1 MTSMNIDE
9 IAGPAG
15 GNAWKP
21 EVGDVARGEITYLA
35 KQSPKL
41 SFDKKKMEQSVRI
54 DLTEGDATV
63 NVYIVTNTDIEGGGY
78 PKRDA
83 RAVAAAVRAAGATEL
98 EVGGYLAIQRV
109 DDVPTEFQPAR
120 EFVAEYRVPKPA
132 GVSVGSLIGDTAAP
146 VSAPSLRSLIG
157 D

>member
-21 EVGDVARGEITYLA
+21 EIGDIAKGEITYLA

-41 SFDKKKMEQSVRI
+41 SYDKKKMEQSVRI
-54 DLTEGDATV
+54 DLVEGDVTV

-78 PKRDA
+78 PKRNA
-83 RAVAAAVRAAGATEL
+83 RAVAAAVRSAGATEL

-109 DDVPTEFQPAR
+109 DDVPTEFQPAQD
-120 EFVAEYRVPKPA
+120 FVAEYRAPKPA
-132 GVSVGSLIGDTAAP
+132 GMAVASLLGPADTAAAPSLKSLIGD
-146 VSAPSLRSLIG
+146 
-157 D
+157 